1 MTEERE
7 FKGIWIPARIWLME
21 ELSFLDKV
29 LLAEI
34 DSLDGDDG
42 CWATNEYF
50 SNFLK
55 ASPRSISRSRTN
67 LVKYELIYQAGY
79 MPNGCPIFRSELSH
93 PRQLELDLEE
103 KKPPDPGNRDSQS
116 GDPGVANLAT
126 PAGGDSQIGERG
138 VANLAGGGSQIGYHI
153 NPMNNPMNNIEE
165 KKLPLEAVSKN
176 NVYRFVKETFEELNE
191 APFGNY
197 AKEGKAINQ
206 LIKKA
211 KTVYREDPRSFLD
224 LIIRAYLHKK
234 KTAKQDFWRE
244 APLTPSGLNCRFD
257 QTFEY
262 MRKKF
267 MDLNEGKKHR
277 EILER
282 LEI

>member
-1 MTEERE
+1 MADERE
-7 FKGIWIPARIWLME
+7 FKGIWIPAKIWLME

-50 SNFLK
+50 ADFLK

-79 MPNGCPIFRSELSH
+79 MPNGCPVFRSESSH

-103 KKPPDPGNRDSQS
+103 KTPPDPKDRDSQI
-116 GDPGVANLAT
+116 GDPGVANLAI
-126 PAGGDSQIGERG
+126 PSGGGSQSGERG
-138 VANLAGGGSQIGYHI
+138 VANLSGGGSQFGDHI
-153 NPMNNPMNNIEE
+153 NPMNNPMKIL
-165 KKLPLEAVSKN
+165 KKIAPSAPSKN
-176 NVYRFVKETFEELNE
+176 NVYHFVRKTFEELND

-197 AKEGKAINQ
+197 AKEGKAIHQ

-211 KTVYREDPRSFLD
+211 KTVHREDPRSFLE

-234 KTAKQDFWRE
+234 KISKQDFWRE

-267 MDLNEGKKHR
+267 TDVKEGKKHI
-277 EILER
+277 EILEQ